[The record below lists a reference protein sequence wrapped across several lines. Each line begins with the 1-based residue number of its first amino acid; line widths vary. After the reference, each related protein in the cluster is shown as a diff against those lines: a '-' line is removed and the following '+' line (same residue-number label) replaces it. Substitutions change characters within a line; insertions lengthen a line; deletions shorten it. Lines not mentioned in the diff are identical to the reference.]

1 MSNAILDLITRE
13 QAKAERRRAN
23 VEATKTEIE
32 IFGDS
37 AKLKNKLARQE
48 AAVAES
54 VDALEKLN
62 KAAGKLKK

>member
-1 MSNAILDLITRE
+1 MSDAIFDLITRE

-23 VEATKTEIE
+23 VETTKTEIE

-37 AKLKNKLARQE
+37 AKLRSKLARQE
-48 AAVAES
+48 AAVQES
-54 VDALEKLN
+54 VDNLDKLN